1 MSILDLRNIYKTYG
15 KGGNEVVAVDRISI
29 KVDKGDIIAIMGPS
43 GCGKSTLL
51 NILGCIDTPSQGEYY
66 IDDFQVDF
74 KKLKQLSK
82 IRNEKISFIFQN
94 FALIKD
100 LSVLENV
107 MLPLKFRGIVR
118 KERVNKAIKYL
129 NELDILNL
137 KNKSIRQLS
146 GGQQQRVAIARALT
160 QESEIILADEPTG
173 ALDQENSIKI
183 MKILQELNQKHNKT
197 ILVVTHDNLVAS
209 FCNKTLKMK
218 DGKWDSIKL

>member
-15 KGGNEVVAVDRISI
+15 KGGNEVVAVDGISI

-74 KKLKQLSK
+74 KKLNQLSK

-197 ILVVTHDNLVAS
+197 ILVVTHDNLIAS

>member
-15 KGGNEVVAVDRISI
+15 KCDNEVIAVDGISI

-74 KKLKQLSK
+74 KKLNQLSK

-107 MLPLKFRGIVR
+107 MLPLKFRGIAR

-218 DGKWDSIKL
+218 DGKWDSIN

>member
-15 KGGNEVVAVDRISI
+15 KGDNEVIAVDGISL

-74 KKLKQLSK
+74 KKLNQLSK
-82 IRNEKISFIFQN
+82 IRNQKISFIFQN

-107 MLPLKFRGIVR
+107 MIPLKFRGISR
-118 KERVNKAIKYL
+118 KERINKAIKYL
-129 NELDILNL
+129 KELDILNL

-183 MKILQELNQKHNKT
+183 MKILQELIQKHNKT

-218 DGKWDSIKL
+218 DGKWDSIK

>member
-15 KGGNEVVAVDRISI
+15 KGDNEVIAVDGISI
-29 KVDKGDIIAIMGPS
+29 KVDKGDTIAIMGPS

-74 KKLKQLSK
+74 NKLNHLSK

-107 MLPLKFRGIVR
+107 MLPLKFRGISR
-118 KERVNKAIKYL
+118 KERINKAIKYL
-129 NELDILNL
+129 KELDILNL

-197 ILVVTHDNLVAS
+197 ILVVTHDNLVTS

-218 DGKWDSIKL
+218 DGKWDSIK

>member
-15 KGGNEVVAVDRISI
+15 KGDNEVIAVDGISI

-74 KKLKQLSK
+74 KKLNQLSK

-107 MLPLKFRGIVR
+107 MLPLKFRGIAR

-129 NELDILNL
+129 NELDIFNL

-218 DGKWDSIKL
+218 DGKWDSIN

>member
-15 KGGNEVVAVDRISI
+15 KGDNEVIAVDGISI

-74 KKLKQLSK
+74 KKLNQLSK

-107 MLPLKFRGIVR
+107 MLPLKFRGIAR

-129 NELDILNL
+129 NELDIFNL

-197 ILVVTHDNLVAS
+197 ILVVTHDNLVAR

-218 DGKWDSIKL
+218 DGKWDSIK

>member
-15 KGGNEVVAVDRISI
+15 KGGNEVVAVDGISI

-74 KKLKQLSK
+74 KKLNQLSK

-218 DGKWDSIKL
+218 DGKWDSIK

>member
-15 KGGNEVVAVDRISI
+15 KGDNEVIAVDGISI

-74 KKLKQLSK
+74 KKLNQLSK

-129 NELDILNL
+129 NELDIFNL

-218 DGKWDSIKL
+218 DGKWDSIK

>member
-15 KGGNEVVAVDRISI
+15 KGDNEVIAVDGISI

-74 KKLKQLSK
+74 KKLNQLSK

-107 MLPLKFRGIVR
+107 MLPLKFRGIAR

-129 NELDILNL
+129 NELDIFNL

-197 ILVVTHDNLVAS
+197 ILVVTHDNLVAM

-218 DGKWDSIKL
+218 DGKWDSIK

>member
-15 KGGNEVVAVDRISI
+15 KDDNEVIAVDGISI

-51 NILGCIDTPSQGEYY
+51 NILGCIDNPTKGEYY

-74 KKLKQLSK
+74 NKLNQLSK

-107 MLPLKFRGIVR
+107 MLPLKFRGIAR
-118 KERVNKAIKYL
+118 KEIVNKAIKYL

-218 DGKWDSIKL
+218 DGKWDSIK

>member
-15 KGGNEVVAVDRISI
+15 KGDNEVIAVDGISI

-74 KKLKQLSK
+74 KKLNQLSK

-197 ILVVTHDNLVAS
+197 ILVVTHDNLVAR

-218 DGKWDSIKL
+218 DGKWDSIK

>member
-15 KGGNEVVAVDRISI
+15 KGDNEVIAVDGISL

-51 NILGCIDTPSQGEYY
+51 NILGCIDIPSQGEYY

-74 KKLKQLSK
+74 KKLNQLSK

-107 MLPLKFRGIVR
+107 MLPLKFRGIAR

-218 DGKWDSIKL
+218 DGKWDKAKA

>member
-74 KKLKQLSK
+74 KKLNQLSK

>member
-15 KGGNEVVAVDRISI
+15 KGDNEVIAVDGISL

-51 NILGCIDTPSQGEYY
+51 NILGCIDNPTKGEYY

-74 KKLKQLSK
+74 KKLNQLSK

-107 MLPLKFRGIVR
+107 MLPLKFRGISR
-118 KERVNKAIKYL
+118 KERINKAIKYL
-129 NELDILNL
+129 KELDILNL

-146 GGQQQRVAIARALT
+146 GGQQQRVGIARALT

-218 DGKWDSIKL
+218 DGKWDSIK

>member
-15 KGGNEVVAVDRISI
+15 KGDNEVIAVDGISL

-51 NILGCIDTPSQGEYY
+51 NILGCIDNPTKGEYY

-74 KKLKQLSK
+74 KKLNQLSK

-107 MLPLKFRGIVR
+107 MLPLKFRGISR
-118 KERVNKAIKYL
+118 KERINKAIKYL
-129 NELDILNL
+129 KELDILNL

-218 DGKWDSIKL
+218 DGKWDSIK

>member
-15 KGGNEVVAVDRISI
+15 KGDNEVIAVDGISL

-51 NILGCIDTPSQGEYY
+51 NILGCIDNPTKGEYY

-74 KKLKQLSK
+74 KKLNQLSK
-82 IRNEKISFIFQN
+82 IRNQKISFIFQN

-107 MLPLKFRGIVR
+107 MLPLKFRGISR
-118 KERVNKAIKYL
+118 KERINKAIKYL
-129 NELDILNL
+129 KELDILNL

-197 ILVVTHDNLVAS
+197 TLVVTHDNLVAS

-218 DGKWDSIKL
+218 DGKWDSIK

>member
-15 KGGNEVVAVDRISI
+15 KGDNEVIAVDGISL

-51 NILGCIDTPSQGEYY
+51 NILGCIDIPSQGEYY

-74 KKLKQLSK
+74 KKLNQLSK

-107 MLPLKFRGIVR
+107 MLPLKFRGIAR

-146 GGQQQRVAIARALT
+146 GG
-160 QESEIILADEPTG
+160 S
-173 ALDQENSIKI
+173 SK
-183 MKILQELNQKHNKT
+183 ELPLLEH
-197 ILVVTHDNLVAS
+197 L
-209 FCNKTLKMK
+209 LKK
-218 DGKWDSIKL
+218 VKLY

>member
-15 KGGNEVVAVDRISI
+15 KGDNEVIAVDGISI

-74 KKLKQLSK
+74 KKLNQLSK

-107 MLPLKFRGIVR
+107 MLPLKFRGIAR

-129 NELDILNL
+129 NELDIFNL

-218 DGKWDSIKL
+218 DGKWDSIK

>member
-15 KGGNEVVAVDRISI
+15 KGDNEVIAVDGISI

-74 KKLKQLSK
+74 KKLNQLSK

-107 MLPLKFRGIVR
+107 MLPLKFRGISR
-118 KERVNKAIKYL
+118 KERINKAIKYL
-129 NELDILNL
+129 KELDILNL

-218 DGKWDSIKL
+218 DGKWDSIK

>member
-15 KGGNEVVAVDRISI
+15 KGDNEVVAVDGISL

-51 NILGCIDTPSQGEYY
+51 NILGCIDIPGQGEYY

-74 KKLKQLSK
+74 KKLNQLSK

-100 LSVLENV
+100 LSVLENI
-107 MLPLKFRGIVR
+107 MLPLKFRGIPR

-129 NELDILNL
+129 NELDIFNL

>member
-15 KGGNEVVAVDRISI
+15 KGDNEVIAVDGISI

-74 KKLKQLSK
+74 KKLNQLSK

-107 MLPLKFRGIVR
+107 MLPLKFRGIAR

-129 NELDILNL
+129 NELDIFNL
-137 KNKSIRQLS
+137 K
-146 GGQQQRVAIARALT
+146 
-160 QESEIILADEPTG
+160 
-173 ALDQENSIKI
+173 IKY
-183 MKILQELNQKHNKT
+183 
-197 ILVVTHDNLVAS
+197 
-209 FCNKTLKMK
+209 
-218 DGKWDSIKL
+218 

>member
-1 MSILDLRNIYKTYG
+1 MSTLDLRNIYKTYG
-15 KGGNEVVAVDRISI
+15 KGDNEVIAVDGISI

-74 KKLKQLSK
+74 KKLNQLSK

-107 MLPLKFRGIVR
+107 MLPLKFRGIAR

-197 ILVVTHDNLVAS
+197 ILVVTHDNLVSS

-218 DGKWDSIKL
+218 DGKWDSIRL

>member
-1 MSILDLRNIYKTYG
+1 MSTLDLRNIYKTYG
-15 KGGNEVVAVDRISI
+15 KGDNEVIAVDGISI

-74 KKLKQLSK
+74 KKLNQLSK

-107 MLPLKFRGIVR
+107 MLPLKFRGIAR

-183 MKILQELNQKHNKT
+183 MKILQELNQN
-197 ILVVTHDNLVAS
+197 I
-209 FCNKTLKMK
+209 
-218 DGKWDSIKL
+218 IRQY

>member
-1 MSILDLRNIYKTYG
+1 MSTLDLRNIYKTYG
-15 KGGNEVVAVDRISI
+15 KGDNEVIAVDGISI

-74 KKLKQLSK
+74 KKLNQLSK

-107 MLPLKFRGIVR
+107 MLPLKFRGIAR

-197 ILVVTHDNLVAS
+197 ILVVTHDNLVSS

>member
-15 KGGNEVVAVDRISI
+15 KGDNEVIAVDGISI
-29 KVDKGDIIAIMGPS
+29 KVDKGDTIAIMGPS

-74 KKLKQLSK
+74 NKLNHLSK

-107 MLPLKFRGIVR
+107 MLPLKFRGISR
-118 KERVNKAIKYL
+118 KERINKAIKYL
-129 NELDILNL
+129 KELDILNL

-209 FCNKTLKMK
+209 FA
-218 DGKWDSIKL
+218 IKP

>member
-15 KGGNEVVAVDRISI
+15 KGDNEVIAVDGISL

-51 NILGCIDTPSQGEYY
+51 NILCCIDNPTKGEYY

-74 KKLKQLSK
+74 KKLNQLSK

-107 MLPLKFRGIVR
+107 MLPLKFRGISR
-118 KERVNKAIKYL
+118 KERINKAIKYL
-129 NELDILNL
+129 KELDILNL

-218 DGKWDSIKL
+218 DGKWDSIK

>member
-15 KGGNEVVAVDRISI
+15 KGDNEVVAVDAISI

-74 KKLKQLSK
+74 KKLNQLSK

-107 MLPLKFRGIVR
+107 MLPLKFRGIAR

-218 DGKWDSIKL
+218 DGKWDSIK

>member
-15 KGGNEVVAVDRISI
+15 KGDNEVVAVDGISL

-51 NILGCIDTPSQGEYY
+51 NILGCIDIPSQGEYY

-74 KKLKQLSK
+74 KKLNQLSK

-100 LSVLENV
+100 LSVLENI
-107 MLPLKFRGIVR
+107 MLPLKFRGIQR

-129 NELDILNL
+129 NELDIFNL

-218 DGKWDSIKL
+218 DGKWDSIN

>member
-15 KGGNEVVAVDRISI
+15 KGDNEVIAVDGISI
-29 KVDKGDIIAIMGPS
+29 KVDKGDTIAIMGPS

-74 KKLKQLSK
+74 NKLNHLSK

-107 MLPLKFRGIVR
+107 MLPLKFRGISR
-118 KERVNKAIKYL
+118 KERINKAIKYL
-129 NELDILNL
+129 KELDILNL
-137 KNKSIRQLS
+137 KK
-146 GGQQQRVAIARALT
+146 
-160 QESEIILADEPTG
+160 
-173 ALDQENSIKI
+173 
-183 MKILQELNQKHNKT
+183 
-197 ILVVTHDNLVAS
+197 
-209 FCNKTLKMK
+209 
-218 DGKWDSIKL
+218 

>member
-74 KKLKQLSK
+74 KKLNQLSK

-218 DGKWDSIKL
+218 DGKWDSIRL

>member
-51 NILGCIDTPSQGEYY
+51 NILGCIDIPGQGEYY

-74 KKLKQLSK
+74 KKLNQLSK

-218 DGKWDSIKL
+218 DGKWDSIRL